1 MDRRLFF
8 GVAAAT
14 ATVVLS
20 PLAARGG
27 EMPKSWDGL
36 VLVKSKKLE
45 AVYLLPGADFATYDK
60 VLLGPTEVAFAKD
73 WVENYNMQADFNHR
87 LAPSDAQRIM
97 TAVRTGFQSIFSK
110 AFIKA
115 GYHVV
120 DVPAKDVLRL
130 NSAVFNLALTAP
142 DTEADFSS
150 TYGGS
155 AGQATMILEARDFA
169 HRRAA
174 GPGPRRRGGGQFLA
188 ATQPDDQHV
197 RLHAGRR
204 PVGQRQREGVR
215 ETARQLALR
224 AAGDGGQGG
233 RNRRQARRGQT
244 IAGPGRLSP
253 SDAPGGLTP
262 RSGTPQVGRRDTGA
276 SGDALG

>member
-20 PLAARGG
+20 PLAARGD

-45 AVYLLPGADFATYDK
+45 AVYLLPGADFAPYDK

-73 WVENYNMQADFNHR
+73 WVQNYNMQADFNHR

-155 AGQATMILEARDFA
+155 AGQATMILEARDSLTGA
-169 HRRAA
+169 LLGRALDAEVA
-174 GPGPRRRGGGQFLA
+174 GNFWQQLNQMTNTSDFTQVGDQWASASVKGFEKLRASSPFEPPGTTAKAA
-188 ATQPDDQHV
+188 AT
-197 RLHAGRR
+197 AGK
-204 PVGQRQREGVR
+204 P
-215 ETARQLALR
+215 
-224 AAGDGGQGG
+224 AAAKQ
-233 RNRRQARRGQT
+233 
-244 IAGPGRLSP
+244 
-253 SDAPGGLTP
+253 
-262 RSGTPQVGRRDTGA
+262 
-276 SGDALG
+276 